1 MDSLSPRLSLR
12 PVSRR
17 RIASLVVAVSS
28 AWLGTVD
35 ATPLEP
41 PPNISTETELSLEVA
56 EAPCADRK
64 RLEAVRRLFE
74 KMGATAETITID
86 QHRRVSNLAVT
97 LPGASPESG
106 KIVIGAHYDKVIP
119 GCGAIDNWSGIV
131 ILAHLFRAL
140 RDIPRNKD
148 LVFVAFGREEQ
159 GLRGSKAMVRQ
170 LTEGEVAE
178 HCAMINLDSFGM
190 SWPQVATNLS
200 SDSLGELSED
210 LAEQM
215 NMQFSQQAVDGGSD
229 STSFLR
235 RGIPAM
241 TLHGLGKD
249 FDKIIHTH
257 RDRAHQVQPTSLY
270 LGYRLALALIAS
282 VDQQPCGAWR

>member
-1 MDSLSPRLSLR
+1 MVL
-12 PVSRR
+12 
-17 RIASLVVAVSS
+17 AVSCS
-28 AWLGTVD
+28 WLVNPT
-35 ATPLEP
+35 AYSLEGP
-41 PPNISTETELSLEVA
+41 PGLSTEAELALEVA

-64 RLEAVRRLFE
+64 RLDSVRDLFQ
-74 KMGATAETITID
+74 KMGAAAEDIAVHK
-86 QHRRVSNLAVT
+86 QRRVSNLSVT
-97 LPGASPESG
+97 LPGASPESE

-119 GCGAIDNWSGIV
+119 GCGAVDNWSGIV
-131 ILAHLFRAL
+131 ILAHLYRAL
-140 RDIPRNKD
+140 KEIPRAKT

-159 GLRGSKAMVRQ
+159 GLRGSKAMVQQ
-170 LTEGEVAE
+170 LSEAEVAN

-200 SDSLGELSED
+200 TDSLGELAAD

-215 NMQFSQQAVDGGSD
+215 NMQFSQQPVDGGSD

-241 TLHGLGKD
+241 TLHALGKD

-257 RDRAHQVQPTSLY
+257 RDRANQVQPTSLY
-270 LGYRLALALIAS
+270 LGYRLALTLVLA
-282 VDQQPCGAWR
+282 VDQKPCGAWR